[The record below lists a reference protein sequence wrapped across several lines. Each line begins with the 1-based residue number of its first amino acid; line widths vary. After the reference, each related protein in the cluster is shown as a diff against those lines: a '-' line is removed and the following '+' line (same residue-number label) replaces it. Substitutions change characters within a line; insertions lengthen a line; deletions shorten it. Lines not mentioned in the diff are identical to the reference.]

1 MDRKSFVGQ
10 LDKLNI
16 SYTDS
21 QIDNLFLLMEDT
33 LETNEKFNLTAIKD
47 RNEFI
52 EKMILDSALAT
63 VDLDLDNK
71 EIIDI
76 GTGAGFPGL
85 VIKILNPMTK
95 ITLLD
100 STKKKIDHILD
111 LSLKYGFDV
120 QGVSLRAEDF
130 ARKNIERYD
139 YAFARAVASLSILC
153 ELIAPILKVGGTF
166 IALKGIN
173 VDKEIADAKNAL
185 KLLDL
190 EIVKINK
197 FVLPECNE
205 ERNILFIRK
214 NKKTNPKYPREYN
227 QIKKRPL

>member
-85 VIKILNPMTK
+85 VIKILNPLTK

-111 LSLKYGFDV
+111 LSSKYGFDV
-120 QGVSLRAEDF
+120 EGVSLRAEDF
-130 ARKNIERYD
+130 ARKNVERYD
-139 YAFARAVASLSILC
+139 YAFARAVASLSILSC
-153 ELIAPILKVGGTF
+153 SYFNLVAIPPLICLS
-166 IALKGIN
+166 ALFSSSISLTST
-173 VDKEIADAKNAL
+173 AKAGLIFSNRSVKSL
-185 KLLDL
+185 CTVLLL
-190 EIVKINK
+190 IPNFFAVCLTVA
-197 FVLPECNE
+197 FVV
-205 ERNILFIRK
+205 II
-214 NKKTNPKYPREYN
+214 
-227 QIKKRPL
+227 